1 MFSFD
6 NRSYSLFEK
15 KFVAGYQFMKVERN
29 GAGTVYRIDWKDVVL
44 ILENL
49 AIKMLKIR

>member
-6 NRSYSLFEK
+6 NRSYSVFEK
-15 KFVAGYQFMKVERN
+15 KFVSGYQFMKVERK
-29 GAGTVYRIDWKDVVL
+29 GGDTIYRIDLKNVVL

-49 AIKMLKIR
+49 IIRALIIR

>member
-15 KFVAGYQFMKVERN
+15 KFVADYQFMKVERN
-29 GAGTVYRIDWKDVVL
+29 GADTVYRFAWKDVIL
-44 ILENL
+44 ILENP
-49 AIKMLKIR
+49 IDKTLKIR